1 MHTDVVLGLG
11 YLQLAYLAAALI
23 LAWDY
28 LAPRLR
34 LSRVRRAIV
43 QRAKRDAARS
53 ASTNPQSR
61 IQNPENP

>member
-28 LAPRLR
+28 VAPRLR
-34 LSRVRRAIV
+34 LARVRRAIA
-43 QRAKRDAARS
+43 QRAKREAARS
-53 ASTNPQSR
+53 APSNPESR
-61 IQNPENP
+61 IPNPPQ